1 MAKGNASVN
10 VSINGEEAK
19 RTYGD
24 LLKLAVNL
32 NKKLKELVPGT
43 EDFVAKSAELKSV
56 RERIKGI
63 SDAAN
68 VAKKSM
74 VETQK
79 SMTVLKTIMSVFSGI
94 SLAGMFQQFIGL
106 GRRVVDTQ
114 ATFERFEAVLTN
126 ALGSRS
132 AARQALDQLQQF
144 ADTTPFQIDELT
156 DSYVKLVNRGF
167 KPTQDQLTQIGDLA
181 ASQGKSFDQLV
192 EAILDA
198 QTGEFER
205 LKEFGVRAKTVGDQV
220 TLSFK
225 GQSIQVAKT
234 DEAIRNAVLGFG
246 QLQGVAGS
254 MEAVS
259 KTLGGQL
266 SNLADNVTGLFRA
279 MGESGLGKAVSSVVS
294 GLNRLV
300 GRVKDSI
307 TVTDDQTRAVRTEQA
322 EMNVLFETLKNG
334 NFTQEERGRLIGEI
348 NSKYAEYLPN
358 LIDEKASID
367 EIAKAQTAANNL
379 LEQKIIYIALEKEI
393 AAVLKRSAEAADGA
407 FKAEKA
413 RQENAQKLANDLSL
427 EDSRQIDALKG
438 QQDLLGVLR
447 DEQLQLVKD
456 TPEQVQQIEATY
468 DELAKRLGTT
478 IAAIRAA
485 FAPKPEQGGPGGGGP
500 TDKEI
505 EAQRKKYQAELD
517 KIIELGLAANEQA
530 DKAAAAEA
538 ERLAAE
544 LTAIVDQYTALGQA
558 DMDYAEAKEEVRRLI
573 HEAGTDDRQLELE
586 EINAYYDDLIRQA
599 EFYGLEVV
607 AFEEARSRKIQE
619 INQRDAMLAQRQL
632 EDKIQIY
639 SDLGVALGD
648 FLSADEKAR
657 KKHADAIKAFEIGS
671 ILANLYAE
679 IQGYYKG
686 TSTYGAI
693 GPVLASVLSATAT
706 VRAFA
711 AVRRV
716 SSQQFAGGGYT
727 GPGGD
732 RDSTGHRVAGV
743 VHNDEW
749 VAPKWM
755 TEGSATA
762 PVIRALEGIRRRGFA
777 DGGFTGPN
785 TTPAASVAASA
796 LGDSQ
801 LGRLQSTLDDLS
813 RAIGRMPQRVKAE
826 VVFQD
831 IETAGQTL
839 EDIRGLAS
847 L

>member
-1 MAKGNASVN
+1 MANGNANIN
-10 VSINGEEAK
+10 VLINGSAANA
-19 RTYGD
+19 TYGD
-24 LLKLAVNL
+24 LLKLAAKL
-32 NKKLKELVPGT
+32 NRELKELVPGT
-43 EDFVAKSAELKSV
+43 DAFVRKSNDLKQV
-56 RERIKGI
+56 RGRLNDIQAGVN
-63 SDAAN
+63 ATR
-68 VAKKSM
+68 KSM
-74 VETQK
+74 ISLQ
-79 SMTVLKTIMSVFSGI
+79 TVMSVFGGL
-94 SLAGMFQQFIGL
+94 SLAGLFQQFIGL

-132 AARQALDQLQQF
+132 AARQALEQLQQF
-144 ADTTPFQIDELT
+144 AATTPFQIDELT
-156 DSYVKLVNRGF
+156 DSFVKLVNRGF
-167 KPTQDQLTQIGDLA
+167 QPTKDQLTQIGDLA

-205 LKEFGVRAKTVGDQV
+205 LKEFGIRAKTVGDQV

-225 GQSIQVAKT
+225 GQSIEVAKT

-266 SNLADNVTGLFRA
+266 SNLADNFTGLLRTI
-279 MGESGLGKAVSSVVS
+279 GESGVGGAVTF
-294 GLNRLV
+294 LV
-300 GRVKDSI
+300 GQLNSLVSWIGEFIKTSGKTTIAGQAMADVFTFIGSAISATKDYFVGLFEYINTEFGPSIEKALRTALNVYNAIATAINDINARANKFLGAGEPVKLPVFDLDEYRKRASEARRVQAEEQEKARKEAEENDKHLAEEAKKKAEA
-307 TVTDDQTRAVRTEQA
+307 TAREKARAEAKARSEEMAKARKKEQEALIESLLSQTEQEQRA
-322 EMNVLFETLKNG
+322 HDAYMKM
-334 NFTQEERGRLIGEI
+334 I
-348 NSKYAEYLPN
+348 A
-358 LIDEKASID
+358 DEN
-367 EIAKAQTAANNL
+367 TAAIEHL
-379 LEQKIIYIALEKEI
+379 MAEI
-393 AAVLKRSAEAADGA
+393 EADAAYQERKQEVAEAARQAGLTD
-407 FKAEKA
+407 AEI
-413 RQENAQKLANDLSL
+413 E
-427 EDSRQIDALKG
+427 
-438 QQDLLGVLR
+438 
-447 DEQLQLVKD
+447 
-456 TPEQVQQIEATY
+456 IEATRAKY
-468 DELAKRLGTT
+468 DAL
-478 IAAIRAA
+478 IA
-485 FAPKPEQGGPGGGGP
+485 E
-500 TDKEI
+500 
-505 EAQRKKYQAELD
+505 
-517 KIIELGLAANEQA
+517 
-530 DKAAAAEA
+530 
-538 ERLAAE
+538 
-544 LTAIVDQYTALGQA
+544 
-558 DMDYAEAKEEVRRLI
+558 
-573 HEAGTDDRQLELE
+573 
-586 EINAYYDDLIRQA
+586 A
-599 EFYGLEVV
+599 EFYGIEVT
-607 AFEEARSRKIQE
+607 ALEEARAMKLQE
-619 INQRDAMLAQRQL
+619 INQREILFAQRQM

-755 TEGSATA
+755 TEGGATA

-777 DGGFTGPN
+777 DGGFTSPN

-839 EDIRGLAS
+839 EDIRERAS